1 MYIYQSN
8 ISHSKTCSHIC
19 NKHNNNKHV
28 KDKELKIHES
38 NIFNKKKFLTHT
50 FNNPNYFSKF

>member
-38 NIFNKKKFLTHT
+38 NIFNKKKIS
-50 FNNPNYFSKF
+50 NPYI